1 MNTHEMYLNYIN
13 YIQNLSDFYVTTTK
27 VDFGNVKIQNDN
39 EEYQIYSIK
48 GSAGIW
54 VYGRVTG
61 LREFIVWDN
70 LSLFQA
76 EYLYTLII
84 QSDMYKNEM
93 IDKRCD

>member
-1 MNTHEMYLNYIN
+1 MSLNYIN

-48 GSAGIW
+48 GSVGIW
-54 VYGRVTG
+54 VYGRFTG

-70 LSLFQA
+70 LSPFQA

-84 QSDMYKNEM
+84 QSDMYKN
-93 IDKRCD
+93 D